1 MGKRCWLSTLFMP
14 YSSDNVVYV
23 GWSVDLYH
31 TVISIQLIRW
41 ASFNR
46 RLIQMRICKIV
57 IKIILKTTLNIGSE
71 WVWWDICPTA
81 WVGTDGSS
89 SFGGC
94 CRTAELI
101 LFQILFFT
109 SAFLSSTVNPI
120 DFVDSYFVFL
130 SLHRVGQSE
139 EVAQVESWA
148 PDVSYGTQLSSKL
161 HAGVIT
167 DSIWYLAM

>member
-109 SAFLSSTVNPI
+109 SALLSSTVNPI
-120 DFVDSYFVFL
+120 DFCLIFCVSFT
-130 SLHRVGQSE
+130 SPCWPEWG
-139 EVAQVESWA
+139 VAQVESWA

-161 HAGVIT
+161 HTGVIT